1 VSDTNGEN
9 PLSVM
14 IASISK
20 DKEGVVTCL
29 DETRHGME
37 SGDFVTF
44 SEVHGMVELN
54 GSAPREIKV
63 LPVINIRSD
72 GCVLRCLALQ
82 LLYKQTNLFSV
93 LQALVI
99 HFVHLHE
106 TFK

>member
-1 VSDTNGEN
+1 MSDTNGEN

-63 LPVINIRSD
+63 LPVINISR
-72 GCVLRCLALQ
+72 L
-82 LLYKQTNLFSV
+82 
-93 LQALVI
+93 
-99 HFVHLHE
+99 
-106 TFK
+106 